1 MAEQKFI
8 QRLDCICNTGKL
20 ESTYTLNSGILK
32 DINRHYDM
40 EEDSSQRSVL
50 GIIPPKTKQ
59 SVRDVYFCESFGK
72 EFKAYKERM
81 IEWKKSKRITHS
93 EEDFVFVGEKNTPIE
108 PRVFYKYYNEVL
120 EIAGIEDATFHTLR
134 HTFTTRCIESGM
146 DILMV
151 AKTLGHA
158 NVAMTLNRYSHLLP
172 KHMKASMD
180 KLEANYY

>member
-1 MAEQKFI
+1 
-8 QRLDCICNTGKL
+8 
-20 ESTYTLNSGILK
+20 
-32 DINRHYDM
+32 
-40 EEDSSQRSVL
+40 
-50 GIIPPKTKQ
+50 
-59 SVRDVYFCESFGK
+59 
-72 EFKAYKERM
+72 M